1 MPPRRNKVSQ
11 AKISSEVIE
20 TKINN
25 FVSKSTEDNSS
36 DDSGDE
42 VNIYVESMRKS
53 SGKIPIVPIVP
64 PTELVVLR
72 PVTSGEPIKKLRVRP
87 SRAKPKPN
95 VENMLSHPPTPP
107 ANVVEAVDYFKLLE
121 QYKVELNKTKK
132 ELDDVKNRPPTPST
146 EQVPEKKSDLDIRR
160 EMFKLRFQ

>member
-1 MPPRRNKVSQ
+1 M
-11 AKISSEVIE
+11 IE

-53 SGKIPIVPIVP
+53 SGKIPIVP
-64 PTELVVLR
+64 PTGLVEEAR
-72 PVTSGEPIKKLRVRP
+72 PATSGEPFKKPRVRP

-95 VENMLSHPPTPP
+95 VLSHPPTPP
-107 ANVVEAVDYFKLLE
+107 VNVVEAVDYFKLLE
-121 QYKVELNKTKK
+121 QYKVELNQTKK
-132 ELDDVKNRPPTPST
+132 ELNDVKNRPPLFAGVAPLFAGVAPIPST

>member
-1 MPPRRNKVSQ
+1 MPPRRNNKQQ
-11 AKISSEVIE
+11 AKIACEVIE

-53 SGKIPIVPIVP
+53 SGKIPIVP

-72 PVTSGEPIKKLRVRP
+72 PATSGEPVKKLRVRP

-121 QYKVELNKTKK
+121 QYKVELNQTKK
-132 ELDDVKNRPPTPST
+132 ELDDVKNRPTIPST
-146 EQVPEKKSDLDIRR
+146 DQVPEKKSDLDIRR

>member
-1 MPPRRNKVSQ
+1 MPPRRNNKQQ
-11 AKISSEVIE
+11 AKIACEVIE

-25 FVSKSTEDNSS
+25 FVSKSTDDNSS

-53 SGKIPIVPIVP
+53 KIPIVP
-64 PTELVVLR
+64 PTGLVEEAR
-72 PVTSGEPIKKLRVRP
+72 PATSGEPIKKIRVRP

-95 VENMLSHPPTPP
+95 VENVSDKSATMSLSHPPPH
-107 ANVVEAVDYFKLLE
+107 AEAVDYFKLLE
-121 QYKVELNKTKK
+121 QYKVELNQTKK
-132 ELDDVKNRPPTPST
+132 ELEDVKNRPPIPTV
-146 EQVPEKKSDLDIRR
+146 ERVPEKKSDLDIRR